1 MEPKGKH
8 RPFSCFHLLVFFF
21 SLSLVL
27 SQQLDSFTEKM
38 TFYPASLMVSHS
50 PKPLTFYD
58 NTKLL
63 NIHTVLNFT
72 DFGKHFSM
80 SNNSCSILKQK
91 FFDELLETV
100 RRFQKVARRLLSLP
114 GFSTLIECDTYLPR
128 YFQYLVGQPSKMS
141 CPRAYRNS
149 VSECKS
155 WALRYCRGFSVD
167 ERRWLQTKD
176 RSRRSNWMCHAGVFG
191 LFRAIYRSTG
201 HKCEPNHVSN
211 LKETLS
217 QLTRAMRLSQHL
229 VRVVDGKVVYLFKIA
244 DQFNS
249 KLDVLGQ
256 NLKRVDN
263 TFADWQSQLKTFSN
277 SIRCHES
284 MTMDFLSK
292 YSAEVNRAFA
302 AFLRLFEIQDTLNQ
316 VSQLNRKTLVG
327 YSDLPK
333 FISSHLSAKLLIDPS
348 LQLAIRALEEGLSV
362 LASPMV
368 DVEHDGRDL
377 NVNILLLVPEIASK
391 ENFCVIEHLTP
402 LKFNL
407 SHTCFTGPVRQ
418 TNLALITCPN
428 SQKIISLE
436 ALDRCFSSEVGFLC
450 PTNVLKT
457 VSSLQW
463 LGFAWNPE
471 LKLSFP
477 RNHLPA
483 PNCDHIQPFVHL
495 GGRYFLSTT
504 SGTVVTNTGY
514 LDITPLAIYNFPC
527 NISFVGM
534 KTSLATCPKSLSIS
548 LPLFAVDSIVYV
560 QWDPNSDDMS
570 PLQLH
575 HESLSAPPPVV
586 INRTVLNEF
595 DELFQYYDSQ
605 LSSAIDKADD
615 MVNQIE
621 VTSETTLTDYIAYA
635 AFGLSVLNFI
645 LCCITCQCLRK
656 IFQHHLNKA
665 PQQSVPLQTV
675 PITPSP
681 HKICKRCDKPV
692 KQEHQSPKSPRVR
705 RAHNHEG
712 TRP

>member
-1 MEPKGKH
+1 M
-8 RPFSCFHLLVFFF
+8 
-21 SLSLVL
+21 
-27 SQQLDSFTEKM
+27 
-38 TFYPASLMVSHS
+38 
-50 PKPLTFYD
+50 
-58 NTKLL
+58 
-63 NIHTVLNFT
+63 
-72 DFGKHFSM
+72 
-80 SNNSCSILKQK
+80 
-91 FFDELLETV
+91 
-100 RRFQKVARRLLSLP
+100 
-114 GFSTLIECDTYLPR
+114 
-128 YFQYLVGQPSKMS
+128 
-141 CPRAYRNS
+141 
-149 VSECKS
+149 
-155 WALRYCRGFSVD
+155 
-167 ERRWLQTKD
+167 
-176 RSRRSNWMCHAGVFG
+176 
-191 LFRAIYRSTG
+191 
-201 HKCEPNHVSN
+201 SN

-284 MTMDFLSK
+284 NTMDFLSK
-292 YSAEVNRAFA
+292 YSAEANRAFA

-407 SHTCFTGPVRQ
+407 SHTCFTGPVQQ

-471 LKLSFP
+471 LKLSFA

-495 GGRYFLSTT
+495 DGRYFLSTT

-534 KTSLATCPKSLSIS
+534 KTSLATCPKGLSIS

-560 QWDPNSDDMS
+560 QWDPSSDDMS

-586 INRTVLNEF
+586 INRTVINEF

-665 PQQSVPLQTV
+665 PQQSAERTPTNCAYYTFSTQNLQ
-675 PITPSP
+675 
-681 HKICKRCDKPV
+681 
-692 KQEHQSPKSPRVR
+692 
-705 RAHNHEG
+705 AL
-712 TRP
+712 